1 MSVSEEFSQRNQRI
15 IIEILLKHYKSL
27 TLFELKRKSQLA
39 NLYFFKALEQLEQ
52 KDILERTRKNNNNIW
67 ILLKGSGL

>member
-1 MSVSEEFSQRNQRI
+1 MSVFEEFQQKNQRI
-15 IIEILLKHYKSL
+15 IYEILVKENKSL
-27 TLFELKRKSQLA
+27 TLLELKRKSQLA

-52 KDILERTRKNNNNIW
+52 KDILERTRKNNNIW